1 MKQVSYSFEQK
12 ETSRLEETGFV
23 WNNFSHNISYLDV
36 KNSRVSRAKVKIIK
50 GLTLSDFKTRKNGLA
65 QLHPYLQS
73 PRLQKNLTRASFLK
87 KALRMRPKSQSGST
101 LKRKFSTL
109 MKTSVT
115 DMKSSKQEQRHKLI
129 EESWALMKK

>member
-1 MKQVSYSFEQK
+1 M
-12 ETSRLEETGFV
+12 
-23 WNNFSHNISYLDV
+23 

-129 EESWALMKK
+129 EESWALMKKSTISGSTGRYLVDVTTLPQFLGYNGSAGG